1 MKRRFLIVLPFVLLA
16 LSGCSVFSPY
26 NSEFQCT
33 SPDKGKCVSVQQ
45 AYEESLEKDSPVK
58 KTVKG
63 KKSRKADDSSV
74 NEEKSKD
81 LRDKKSSAEES
92 YKESLQREMARLIDE
107 PVTPVVIPPKVM
119 RILVLPYPE
128 KTVLYMPRFIYI
140 MTDNPRWVLGDY
152 LINKGQN

>member
-45 AYEESLEKDSPVK
+45 AYEESLKKGPSVKDK
-58 KTVKG
+58 KFHDVV
-63 KKSRKADDSSV
+63 DSSV
-74 NEEKSKD
+74 NEEKGKD
-81 LRDKKSSAEES
+81 QRNKKFSAEES
-92 YKESLQREMARLIDE
+92 YKESLQREMARLIDK

-119 RILVLPYPE
+119 RILVLPYPD
-128 KTVLYMPRFIYI
+128 KSLLYMPRYIYI
-140 MTDNPRWVLGDY
+140 MTDKPRWVLGDY